1 VAYYYRDGRE
11 YKGEV
16 CILPD
21 GRVITGPTYTSESQ
35 RLVTEP
41 PVIEQAK
48 RARNEDGGFI
58 ADDKSTD
65 GINEAWVGGKAPA
78 KKKRGKK

>member
-1 VAYYYRDGRE
+1 MAYYYRDGRE

-21 GRVITGPTYTSESQ
+21 GRAITGPTYTSESQ
-35 RLVTEP
+35 RLLTEP
-41 PVIEQAK
+41 PVVQQAK
-48 RARNEDGGFI
+48 RARDADGGFI

>member
-1 VAYYYRDGRE
+1 MAYYYRDGRE

-21 GRVITGPTYTSESQ
+21 GRVVTGPTYTSESQ
-35 RLVTEP
+35 RLLTEP
-41 PVIEQAK
+41 PVEEQAK
-48 RARNEDGGFI
+48 RARDADGVFV

-65 GINEAWVGGKAPA
+65 GINEAWVGGKAPT
-78 KKKRGKK
+78 KKKRSKK

>member
-1 VAYYYRDGRE
+1 MVYYYRDGTE

-35 RLVTEP
+35 RLLTEP
-41 PVIEQAK
+41 PVVEQPK
-48 RARNEDGGFI
+48 RARNADGGFI
-58 ADDKSTD
+58 ADDKSTKD
-65 GINEAWVGGKAPA
+65 INEAWVGGKAPA
-78 KKKRGKK
+78 KKKRSKK